1 MSVFGGLDGIV
12 KAKIELE
19 VLKRKVVSSPTV
31 YHKLHQHA
39 CLYLSEFRDRDDDK
53 KLEKLGAYFD
63 KARQEI
69 KKLKKVKRYSDFAVD
84 A

>member
-19 VLKRKVVSSPTV
+19 LLKRKVVSSPTV
-31 YHKLHQHA
+31 YHKLYQHA
-39 CLYLSEFRDRDDDK
+39 WLYLSESRDRDDEK

-69 KKLKKVKRYSDFAVD
+69 KKLKKVKRYSDLAVD